1 MKRKD
6 NSIHGDPEVF
16 RNLFVSIAEEM
27 GTVLRRTAFSANIK
41 ERRDYSCAVYDADG
55 QTIAMGDH
63 MPVHLGAMPLSVRH
77 VLDAFDLGSGDVAIV
92 NDPFRG
98 GTHLPDI
105 TAVSAVFTPC
115 GKAPEFYVANRA
127 HHSDVG
133 GMSPGS
139 MPLAREIY
147 QEGLRI
153 PPVLL
158 VQGGVVRDDVMNMI
172 LANVRTPEERRGDLL
187 AQTMANRRGE
197 QRLCEIVA
205 RYGVARTRKN
215 ERELVDYS
223 ERVTRDMLRAIPDG
237 DYPFTDYLDSDG
249 VSSEPVPI
257 MVCLRVRGDEVEVDF
272 TGSSPQVAGSVNANY
287 AIAVAAAMYCFRCL
301 IGSDVPYNAGL
312 LRPIRVIAPERSI
325 VNAGLPA
332 AMAAGNVETSQR
344 IVDTILGALAQALPD
359 RIPAASSGTM
369 NNLSFGGWDT
379 RRGRPFSWYETI
391 AGGMGASAAADGR
404 SAVQTHMTNSWNTPI
419 EAFEH
424 EYPVQVESY
433 RKRTGSGG
441 KGMHSGGD
449 GIVRELRFLEQA
461 DVTILSDRRERG
473 PYGLAGGGD
482 GKPGINSLRRGGINN
497 INIGQTA
504 KLPAKSRFTAPRGS
518 VLSISTPGGG
528 GFGPA
533 VIE

>member
-1 MKRKD
+1 MSNRA
-6 NSIHGDPEVF
+6 SHGDLEVF

-27 GTVLRRTAFSANIK
+27 GAVLRRTAFSANIK

-55 QTIAMGDH
+55 ETIAMGDH

-77 VLDAFDLGSGDVAIV
+77 VLDAFRLTPGDVAIV

-105 TAVSAVFTPC
+105 TAVSAVFPPGTR
-115 GKAPEFYVANRA
+115 KPEFYVANRA
-127 HHSDVG
+127 HHADVG

-158 VQGGVVRDDVMNMI
+158 MRGGKVQADVMNLI
-172 LANVRTPEERRGDLL
+172 LSNVRTPDERQGDLL

-197 QRLCEIVA
+197 ERLCEIVA
-205 RYGVARTRKN
+205 RYGAVRTRKN
-215 ERELVDYS
+215 AAALLDYS
-223 ERVTRDMLRAIPDG
+223 ERVTRNMLRTVPDG
-237 DYPFTDYLDSDG
+237 EYRFEDFLDNDG
-249 VSSEPVPI
+249 VSDKPVPI
-257 MVCLRVRGDEVEVDF
+257 VVSVRIQGDRAEVDF
-272 TGSSPQVAGSVNANY
+272 TGSSAQVAGPVNANY

-301 IGSDVPYNAGL
+301 IDADVPYNAGL
-312 LRPIRVIAPERSI
+312 LRPISVIAPERSV

-344 IVDTILGALAQALPD
+344 ITDVILGALAQALPE

-379 RRGRPFSWYETI
+379 RRQRPFSYYETI
-391 AGGMGASAAADGR
+391 AGGMGASACADGR
-404 SAVQTHMTNSWNTPI
+404 SAVHTHMTNSWNTPV

-424 EYPVQVESY
+424 EYPVQVRSY
-433 RKRTGSGG
+433 AIRSGSGG
-441 KGMHSGGD
+441 AGKHQGGD
-449 GIVRELRFLEQA
+449 GIVRELRFLEET

-473 PYGLAGGGD
+473 PYGLAGGSA
-482 GKPGINSLRRGGINN
+482 GKPGSN
-497 INIGQTA
+497 ILTVNGKTSKLTA
-504 KLPAKSRFTAPRGS
+504 KTRISAARGS
-518 VLSISTPGGG
+518 ALKISTPGGG
-528 GFGPA
+528 GFGRH
-533 VIE
+533 VSDKS